1 METYDAF
8 NSTVKTHNVIAGD
21 DGNPGSC
28 GVNLIN
34 EGVIVNE
41 DCARIQFTG
50 CGPVESYLCK
60 LDRNP
65 FRPCELFIE
74 ANYLLAPLH
83 LSPHPSPYPLPSVNV
98 YK

>member
-1 METYDAF
+1 M
-8 NSTVKTHNVIAGD
+8 TVGD

-60 LDRNP
+60 LDRDP
-65 FRPCELFIE
+65 FKPCEFRRI
-74 ANYLLAPLH
+74 YVIFS
-83 LSPHPSPYPLPSVNV
+83 LSFFG
-98 YK
+98 